1 MSQWLLAEGGKGL
14 LGIAGR
20 RVFGGTAKLLVAALA
35 VLLLAALATC
45 VPGRSGKDGS
55 LVYSGPIETGIERG
69 SFLAGTPIQY
79 LGKTEEGAMV
89 SIEGQQALKK
99 VGDSLNWV
107 HNPVEGVAVD
117 LNSRVLLITKDK
129 LHVLGSAKVTI
140 VEPDPRATTIHESAP
155 IRYKLPVD
163 YHIKKGQLIPGTT
176 ILYMG
181 ETEQGAQLGN
191 VEGYPYREAGDSIV
205 WKGQLH
211 DRVWLALNLR
221 TVLISES
228 RLNVA
233 GIAEL
238 FIAP

>member
-1 MSQWLLAEGGKGL
+1 MSQWLLAELGRGL
-14 LGIAGR
+14 LVGTGR
-20 RVFGGTAKLLVAALA
+20 RLFGGVAKLLVAALA
-35 VLLLAALATC
+35 ILLLAALATC
-45 VPGRSGKDGS
+45 VPGRASKDGTMR
-55 LVYSGPIETGIERG
+55 YSGPIETGIERG
-69 SFLAGTPIQY
+69 EFLPGTPIQY

-99 VGDSLNWV
+99 IGDSLNWV
-107 HNPVEGVAVD
+107 YNPVDGAAVD
-117 LNSRVLLITKDK
+117 LNLRVLLITEDK
-129 LHVLGSAKVTI
+129 LHVLGSTKITI
-140 VEPDPRATTIHESAP
+140 LEPQPRATAINESAP

-181 ETEQGAQLGN
+181 ETEKGAQLGN
-191 VEGYPYREAGDSIV
+191 VEGYPHREAGDSIV

-211 DRVWLALNLR
+211 DRVWLDLNLR

-228 RLNVA
+228 RLSVA

-238 FIAP
+238 SIAP